1 MKFYERKSFIL
12 TIRFLGWIYYVVFL
26 LNTLFFYDQYL
37 YKTPLSS
44 GIFGIISFYM
54 MTYKEKNLFSSLKR
68 RIIAIIYGLIMLTI
82 ICFIIIQ
89 NS

>member
-12 TIRFLGWIYYVVFL
+12 TIRFLGFIYHILFL
-26 LNTLFFYDQYL
+26 LNTLFFYNQYL
-37 YKTPLSS
+37 YKTPLAS

-54 MTYKEKNLFSSLKR
+54 MTYKEKKLFSSSKR
-68 RIIAIIYGLIMLTI
+68 RIVAIIYGLVMLTI
-82 ICFIIIQ
+82 VCFIIIQ